1 MNDLNQL
8 QKKIR
13 ALADTV
19 NVFKSEAV
27 QLRVINILLA
37 EIGIGAGG
45 VAAAVAREVA
55 PAAAPRKRGRPA
67 GAAKPAAAKRA
78 ARKGAATPG
87 AYAMISSL
95 YDKGYFSSG
104 RTLSA
109 VVDRLHT
116 LTGRTYKAS
125 ECSPALLRFFRDR
138 KLKRKKNVK
147 GQYEYAQS

>member
-1 MNDLNQL
+1 MDDLNQL

-27 QLRVINILLA
+27 QLRVINLLLA
-37 EIGIGAGG
+37 EAGIEGG
-45 VAAAVAREVA
+45 GGRAAAAPHVPAKRGQAA
-55 PAAAPRKRGRPA
+55 PAAK
-67 GAAKPAAAKRA
+67 KPAKKAGRKAAA
-78 ARKGAATPG
+78 QPG
-87 AYAMISSL
+87 AYAMISNL
-95 YDKGYFSSG
+95 FDRGYFKSG

-109 VVDRLHT
+109 VVDRLRT
-116 LTGRTYKAS
+116 VTGHEYKAN

-147 GQYEYAQS
+147 GQYEYQQS